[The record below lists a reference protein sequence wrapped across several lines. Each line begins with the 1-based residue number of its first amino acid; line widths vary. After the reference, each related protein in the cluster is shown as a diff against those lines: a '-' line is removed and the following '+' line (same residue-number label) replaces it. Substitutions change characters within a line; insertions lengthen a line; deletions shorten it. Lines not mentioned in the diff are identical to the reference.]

1 MHIHWMVIL
10 SFFNENR
17 VVSIFF
23 IFLLSFIL
31 VRINKFIWIM
41 SSEESNSDI
50 IVSSESERSL
60 EELYSSFASLEV
72 LIIIY

>member
-1 MHIHWMVIL
+1 
-10 SFFNENR
+10 
-17 VVSIFF
+17 
-23 IFLLSFIL
+23 
-31 VRINKFIWIM
+31 M
-41 SSEESNSDI
+41 SSEESNNDI

>member
-1 MHIHWMVIL
+1 
-10 SFFNENR
+10 
-17 VVSIFF
+17 
-23 IFLLSFIL
+23 
-31 VRINKFIWIM
+31 M

-72 LIIIY
+72 LIIIYYIKIAYNGRNSKNERYIQKRDCIY